1 MEGMKTSIDH
11 IAEAITAALP
21 ALDATGRRIATSIH
35 RLLRHGNPVESA
47 AIAAAAGVSAEK
59 VGASLGS
66 WPGVFRD
73 RSGRVVG
80 FWGQSIAKLDPEYR
94 LEADGTLTYGWCALD
109 TLFIPGVV
117 GEAIRVEASDP
128 MTGETISLTVD
139 RAGVRDVKPEGTVVS
154 MVIPDGPFGYDI
166 VQSFCHSV
174 RFFASRESGERWAA
188 DREGAALLSVD
199 EAFEIGQALSARIA
213 G

>member
-1 MEGMKTSIDH
+1 MKTSIDH
-11 IAEAITAALP
+11 TAEAITAAMP

-35 RLLRHGNPVESA
+35 RLLRQGSPLEPA
-47 AIAAAAGVSAEK
+47 AIAAAARVSTEEVA
-59 VGASLGS
+59 ASLDS

-73 RSGRVVG
+73 RSGRVAG

-94 LEADGTLTYGWCALD
+94 LEANGNLTYGWCALD
-109 TLFIPGVV
+109 TLFISSVV
-117 GEAIRVEASDP
+117 GEAIHVEASDP
-128 MTGETISLTVD
+128 TTGETISLTVD
-139 RAGVRDVKPEGTVVS
+139 RAGVRDVMPAGTVVS
-154 MVIPDGPFGYDI
+154 IVIPDGPFGYDI

-188 DREGAALLSVD
+188 DREGAALLNVD
-199 EAFEIGQALSARIA
+199 EAFEIGRALSARIA